1 METPQFYKKPTTNRR
16 TEPNPLAEV
25 IERLIDTY
33 KLRGKYNETYITSQW
48 ELLVGPAIAKRT
60 TQLYFSDKKLYIQ
73 VNSSPLRSELAL
85 AKTKFIE
92 MLNMEIGSKVVHD
105 IIFI

>member
-1 METPQFYKKPTTNRR
+1 LETPRYYKKPTSGRK
-16 TEPNPLAEV
+16 TEASTLGEV
-25 IERLIDTY
+25 IERLLDAY

-48 ELLVGPAIAKRT
+48 EQLVGPAIANRT

-85 AKTKFIE
+85 AKTKFID
-92 MLNMEIGSKVVHD
+92 MLNKEIGSKVVCD